1 MLCKKYP
8 IVSIED
14 GLDQND
20 WGSWKLLTSLLGKK
34 VQIVG
39 DDLTV
44 TNPQLLQKAIDEN
57 SMNAILI
64 KLNQI
69 GTFTETLK
77 AIQMAQINNFNT
89 IISHRSGETEGTFIS
104 DLSVAVNSGQIKTG
118 SLCRTDRTAKY
129 NQLLRIEEDIKPNT
143 SFSKINYLGCQEEKN
158 KKTFI

>member
-1 MLCKKYP
+1 ME
-8 IVSIED
+8 IV
-14 GLDQND
+14 NVKC
-20 WGSWKLLTSLLGKK
+20 WVKN

-44 TNPQLLQKAIDEN
+44 TNPQLLQKAVDEN

-77 AIQMAQINNFNT
+77 AIQMAQANNFNT
-89 IISHRSGETEGTFIS
+89 IISHRSGETENTFIS

>member
-1 MLCKKYP
+1 MLQQVNFIIPKTKKYTIDSKDVSALELIDYYKMLCKKYP

-20 WGSWKLLTSLLGKK
+20 WDSWKLLTSLLGKK

-77 AIQMAQINNFNT
+77 PF
-89 IISHRSGETEGTFIS
+89 
-104 DLSVAVNSGQIKTG
+104 KW
-118 SLCRTDRTAKY
+118 
-129 NQLLRIEEDIKPNT
+129 LR
-143 SFSKINYLGCQEEKN
+143 
-158 KKTFI
+158 